1 MSVDANRCGI
11 FHVILYHFI
20 YAYAALDMC
29 LVNAFVCVHVMRT
42 NHGILPI
49 SFLLSPIFFLYF
61 PSLSHGFPPFSNFF
75 PLFSPFPF
83 VFPLFSLILPS
94 LLSFSYPLFLF
105 PFYHIL
111 PLSCVRGFSS
121 IRMFL
126 NKIVERCE

>member
-1 MSVDANRCGI
+1 MSVDASRCGI

-61 PSLSHGFPPFSNFF
+61 PSLSHGFSPFSNFF
-75 PLFSPFPF
+75 PLSSPFPF
-83 VFPLFSLILPS
+83 AFPLFSLILPS
-94 LLSFSYPLFLF
+94 LYHSPIHCSSSPFITFFLSPEFGVFLQF
-105 PFYHIL
+105 AC
-111 PLSCVRGFSS
+111 S
-121 IRMFL
+121 
-126 NKIVERCE
+126 

>member
-49 SFLLSPIFFLYF
+49 SFLLSPIFFPHF
-61 PSLSHGFPPFSNFF
+61 PSLSLGISPLFQHFPSFLPFSS
-75 PLFSPFPF
+75 LFSALLSYPSLSPILLLSTL
-83 VFPLFSLILPS
+83 PLPLLSHSSS
-94 LLSFSYPLFLF
+94 LLSSGVFLQF
-105 PFYHIL
+105 AC
-111 PLSCVRGFSS
+111 S
-121 IRMFL
+121 
-126 NKIVERCE
+126 